1 MVLLIIVAAL
11 LNVQDVP
18 LVILEECL
26 IEGCVTNCIS
36 FSGILTFRKN
46 FIMVQTTASFLLG
59 AVGTWCICMQGTGG
73 NTHVI
78 YYTMP
83 CKNAQS

>member
-26 IEGCVTNCIS
+26 IEGCVINCIS
-36 FSGILTFRKN
+36 FSGLLAFRK
-46 FIMVQTTASFLLG
+46 L
-59 AVGTWCICMQGTGG
+59 
-73 NTHVI
+73 
-78 YYTMP
+78 
-83 CKNAQS
+83 